1 MNRRFDR
8 LVCVLLAWCAAAFVA
23 AATPAVTATDSVGIS
38 VSDLD
43 RSIAFYTNVLD
54 FKPVS
59 QTEVAGPE
67 YEHLF
72 GVFGVRVK
80 IARLQLGDE
89 FIELMNFVVPDGR
102 PIPVDSHSNDLWF
115 QHVAII
121 VRDMDGAYQRLR
133 TNKVR
138 YASTEPQTLPDWNP
152 NAGGIKAFYFRD
164 PDGNHLE
171 ILQFPSGKGAEKWH
185 HPGDSLFM
193 GIDHTAIAVADTDA
207 SLLFYR
213 DTLGMKVVGT
223 SDNYG
228 TEQEHLNNVYGAHLR
243 ITALRSSAGP
253 GVELLEYLTP
263 RTGRPI
269 PIDSTPVDRW
279 YWQINMT
286 SPSVTALA
294 RAAATDRYQN
304 VSTQVTAFEPSLF
317 GESTGFIVRD
327 PDGHAVQFI
336 DRSHSQSDPQP

>member
-1 MNRRFDR
+1 MKLRTDAALFA
-8 LVCVLLAWCAAAFVA
+8 LLACFAACVA
-23 AATPAVTATDSVGIS
+23 AAAPSVTSTDSVDIPVGDLERS
-38 VSDLD
+38 VD
-43 RSIAFYTNVLD
+43 FYTQVLD
-54 FKPVS
+54 FKKIE
-59 QTEVAGPE
+59 QTEISGAD
-67 YEHLF
+67 YERLF
-72 GVFGVRVK
+72 GVFGVRVR

-121 VRDMDGAYQRLR
+121 VRDMDTAYRRLR
-133 TNKVR
+133 DNKVR

-171 ILQFPSGKGAEKWH
+171 ILQFPTGKGAEKWH
-185 HPGDSLFM
+185 RAGNDLFM

-207 SLLFYR
+207 SIRFYR
-213 DTLGMKVVGT
+213 NALGMKVVGA

-228 TEQEHLNNVYGAHLR
+228 TEQEHLNNVFGAHLR
-243 ITALRSSAGP
+243 ITALRSSGGP

-263 RTGRPI
+263 RTGRSI
-269 PIDSTPVDRW
+269 PVDSTAVDRW

-286 SPSVTALA
+286 SPSVAALGKAVVDDGYRSVSTGVTALDPA
-294 RAAATDRYQN
+294 
-304 VSTQVTAFEPSLF
+304 LF
-317 GESTGFIVRD
+317 GTTDGFIVRD
-327 PDGHAVQFI
+327 PDGHAVQLI
-336 DRSHSQSDPQP
+336 GHTPLPPGRQP

>member
-1 MNRRFDR
+1 MKRRTDR
-8 LVCVLLAWCAAAFVA
+8 LAFALLAWLAACVA
-23 AATPAVTATDSVGIS
+23 AAAPSVTSTDSVGIPVTDLERS
-38 VSDLD
+38 VD
-43 RSIAFYTNVLD
+43 FYTQVLD
-54 FKPVS
+54 FKKIDES
-59 QTEVAGPE
+59 EIAGAE
-67 YEHLF
+67 YEHLL
-72 GVFGVRVK
+72 GVFGVRMR

-89 FIELMNFVVPDGR
+89 FIQLMNFVVPDGR
-102 PIPVDSHSNDLWF
+102 PVPVDSHSNDLWF

-121 VRDMDGAYQRLR
+121 VRDMDAAYRRLR
-133 TNKVR
+133 DHKVR

-171 ILQFPSGKGAEKWH
+171 ILQFPAGKGAEKWRRSG
-185 HPGDSLFM
+185 GDLFM

-207 SLLFYR
+207 SIQFYR

-228 TEQEHLNNVYGAHLR
+228 TEQEHLNNVFGAHLR
-243 ITALRSSAGP
+243 ITALRSNAGP

-269 PIDSTPVDRW
+269 PVDSTATDHW

-286 SPSVTALA
+286 SPSVPALAKAVVGDGYRSISTGVTALDPA
-294 RAAATDRYQN
+294 
-304 VSTQVTAFEPSLF
+304 LF
-317 GESTGFIVRD
+317 GVTEGFIVRD

-336 DRSHSQSDPQP
+336 EQPSHTPGHQP